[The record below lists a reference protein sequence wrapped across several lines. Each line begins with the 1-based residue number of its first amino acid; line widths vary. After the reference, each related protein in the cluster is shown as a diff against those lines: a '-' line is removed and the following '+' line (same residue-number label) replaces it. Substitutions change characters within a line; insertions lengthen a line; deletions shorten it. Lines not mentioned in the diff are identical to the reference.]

1 MGRSEGK
8 EIREAKWVKCHV
20 MCGVKT
26 NIITAV
32 DVTANESA
40 DAPYL
45 APFVETTAKNFTVRD
60 VTADKAYLSR
70 KNLHAVDAVGGD
82 ALHSIQEQFQ
92 TRQRRAMDTALSLLP
107 PKPPCLFGAL
117 PSAI

>member
-1 MGRSEGK
+1 MLKNLIEISSLPLKAAEQDFAADSSGFGSKSYVRWVEKKWGRSEGK

-20 MCGVKT
+20 MCGIKT

-45 APFVETTAKNFTVRD
+45 APFV
-60 VTADKAYLSR
+60 
-70 KNLHAVDAVGGD
+70 
-82 ALHSIQEQFQ
+82 
-92 TRQRRAMDTALSLLP
+92 
-107 PKPPCLFGAL
+107 
-117 PSAI
+117 